1 MRNGALGLIAV
12 IYGIAVA
19 ACGGATSPTV
29 AGGGSTAPTGPST
42 TTGVSAPTGAA
53 AAINLQLSSSTA
65 TAGILPGTTVAWAT
79 ANVTSCAA
87 SGDWDNTAFPN
98 GVIAPSGSLMRAY
111 ESAGTFTYTLSCTGS
126 AGTATQSVTVTV
138 APVPAPAGLSDGAFA
153 SCPQPG
159 APYPETGQAGISFA
173 GGTAVQ
179 SGAPAALGCPS
190 STLFDGLSI
199 VLDQE
204 THLPRHA
211 VPFAA
216 GTFPSAFSQQ
226 PELPYI
232 PNVYALL
239 RQDSLLIYVPPVAG
253 AADYVAYAINAPG
266 RTVSFAAPGATVNGV
281 KNNSSFVQPRGA
293 VVACA
298 GYRNHNF
305 EERVSNGHHVRELSQ
320 QIELP
325 GFVAS
330 GNYTVIVEA
339 ISTPCPFVG
348 MQSSVDATVTAANM
362 ATSGGLALP
371 AMGAYVS
378 AKTQLANYGN
388 EILNGQGATTSW
400 SNRLTATTLG
410 KPVAAGDSTF
420 PSDPPII
427 AQSALTFQA
436 PFFDETVNA
445 LVFDVGSNAVYDKF
459 ENEIPFVPT
468 SVSPISQNG
477 VSIPSFLFGPAVTTT
492 SGATAQASYQFWSIN
507 MNPADSINALTGA
520 ATNPNASVQAFEHD
534 GRLYDDIADAG
545 QDVSGTLSFVPLTTG
560 PLHLDPSNV
569 KYVHSEFRVNSEAT
583 PRRYWTWTIC
593 GAATA
598 SALMDANNNPLI
610 HPIVYESS
618 LAAGGN
624 NPTLFANDPDGG
636 SATPNAKALECL
648 SMGLLGV
655 PEYPRSDGFPRA
667 TSNLV
672 AVINPAGYGLGIIN
686 LQNSKE
692 DSNIPAGATPGFRYI
707 LDKNQ
712 NMIGDVVEPFD
723 QVAPLTHFDFFI
735 RPNRLVVFVN
745 GRQAFCVNMSSR
757 PLTMQYGLVVYGDL
771 LYHSAREQFDMS
783 PQAGLP
789 NGAQSSDSLEGNT
802 DDYTFEGSSLYHVIL
817 NQPITSTRAWDVVG
831 QADNID
837 IPPQFATFDPAACL
851 APSNTNIQ

>member
-1 MRNGALGLIAV
+1 
-12 IYGIAVA
+12 
-19 ACGGATSPTV
+19 
-29 AGGGSTAPTGPST
+29 
-42 TTGVSAPTGAA
+42 
-53 AAINLQLSSSTA
+53 
-65 TAGILPGTTVAWAT
+65 
-79 ANVTSCAA
+79 
-87 SGDWDNTAFPN
+87 
-98 GVIAPSGSLMRAY
+98 MRAY
-111 ESAGTFTYTLSCTGS
+111 ESAGSFTYTLTCTGS
-126 AGTATQSVTVTV
+126 SGTATESVTASV
-138 APVPAPAGLSDGAFA
+138 APVPAPAGLSAGAFA

-179 SGAPAALGCPS
+179 SGTPAALGCPS

-199 VLDQE
+199 ILDQE

-226 PELPYI
+226 TALPYI

-239 RQDSLLIYVPPVAG
+239 RQDSLLIFVPPVAG

-281 KNNSSFVQPRGA
+281 KNASSFVQPRGA
-293 VVACA
+293 IVACA

-305 EERVSNGHHVRELSQ
+305 EAKVSNGHHVRELSQ

-325 GFVAS
+325 GFVAT

-339 ISTPCPFVG
+339 ISTPCPYVG
-348 MQSSVDATVTAANM
+348 MHSSVDATVSSANM
-362 ATSGGLALP
+362 ATSDGLSLP
-371 AMGAYVS
+371 AVGVYVS
-378 AKTQLANYGN
+378 AATQLANYGN
-388 EILNGQGATTSW
+388 EIVNGQGATTSW
-400 SNRLTATTLG
+400 SNRLTALTLG
-410 KPVAAGDSTF
+410 MPVPAGNSTI

-427 AQSALTFQA
+427 AQSALTLQV

-445 LVFDVGSNAVYDKF
+445 PVFDVGSNALYDKF
-459 ENEIPFVPT
+459 QSEIPFNPA
-468 SVSPISQNG
+468 SVTQISQNS
-477 VSIPSFLFGPAVTTT
+477 VSIPSFFFGPPVTTT

-507 MNPADSINALTGA
+507 MNKADGTDALTGA
-520 ATNPNASVQAFEHD
+520 VTNANSSVQAFEHI

-560 PLHLDPSNV
+560 PLHLDPNNV

-593 GAATA
+593 GAAAAAT
-598 SALMDANNNPLI
+598 LMDANNNPKI
-610 HPIVYESS
+610 HPIVYEST
-618 LAAGGN
+618 LVPGGN

-636 SATPNAKALECL
+636 SPTTNASALECL
-648 SMGLLGV
+648 SMGPLGY

-667 TSNLV
+667 SENLM
-672 AVINPAGYGLGIIN
+672 AVINPAGYSFGIIN

-692 DSNIPAGATPGFRYI
+692 DSNIPAGATPGFRYV

-712 NMIGDVVEPFD
+712 DMTGDVVEPFD
-723 QVAPLTHFDFFI
+723 QVAPLTHYDLFI

-745 GRQAFCVNMSSR
+745 GRQAFCVDMTSR

-771 LYHSAREQFDMS
+771 LYHSAREQADMS
-783 PQAGLP
+783 PQTGLS

-817 NQPITSTRAWDVVG
+817 NQPITSTRAWDAIG

-837 IPPQFATFDPAACL
+837 IPSQFATFDPSSCV
-851 APSNTNIQ
+851 APSSTNIQ